1 MNLLSDSILRH
12 NLDSCAY
19 ANIKLS
25 LKLPERE
32 RQCLMFSAQTSLT
45 VIVDTEASSQTI
57 FGFGG
62 AFTDAAGINLQNLS
76 AQTRDAL
83 LRAYFDNQ
91 EGFSFNVSVLLVN
104 SLINRNSVH
113 RGKGPDCQLRLF
125 HARIFLPGH
134 GKRLQSDNFCA
145 GV

>member
-1 MNLLSDSILRH
+1 MNLFSDSSLWH

-19 ANIKLS
+19 ANIIKLS
-25 LKLPERE
+25 FKFPERE

-83 LRAYFDNQ
+83 LRAYFDKQ
-91 EGFSFNVSVLLVN
+91 EGFLLSVFVLTLN

-113 RGKGPDCQLRLF
+113 RGKGPDCQL
-125 HARIFLPGH
+125 
-134 GKRLQSDNFCA
+134 
-145 GV
+145 